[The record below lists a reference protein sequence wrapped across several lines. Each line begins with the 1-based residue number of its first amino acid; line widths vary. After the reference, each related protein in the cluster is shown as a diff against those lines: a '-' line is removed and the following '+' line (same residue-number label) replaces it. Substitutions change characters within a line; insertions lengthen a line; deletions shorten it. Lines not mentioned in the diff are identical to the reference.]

1 MEINIENKN
10 RKTKMLL
17 SNTRIYNSRKYLLI
31 LLLLFCKFDIAWTKN
46 LTLGL
51 FVPLT
56 GSWPAGTKSASAAV
70 MAIDDINNDT
80 NLLPNE
86 RLMLEVWDDKCD
98 AHASVGGTAE
108 FHYGVYNNKQGVD
121 AYIGPHCS
129 DGCIPAGL
137 LAAYFNKPMIAYS
150 CSGQDLSNKV
160 LYPTFART
168 KTFARSN
175 KSATLNYLAEL
186 LTMFNWKLV
195 TLIVSKQPAWHNTG
209 QILFERLINYGIKVQ
224 DKFSY
229 EPSTLTDI
237 LQKAKKTARSKFCFC
252 CLLFSNPLNYWHY
265 HHFYCYYF
273 YQY

>member
-1 MEINIENKN
+1 MEINTENKN

-17 SNTRIYNSRKYLLI
+17 SNCRIYNSRKYLLI
-31 LLLLFCKFDIAWTKN
+31 LLLLFCKFHIAWTKN

-51 FVPLT
+51 FVSLT
-56 GSWPAGTKSASAAV
+56 GSVNDGTRGASAAV
-70 MAIDDINNDT
+70 MAVDDINNDT

-108 FHYGVYNNKQGVD
+108 FQYRVYNNKQGVD

-129 DGCIPAGL
+129 DGCVPAGL

-150 CSGQDLSNKV
+150 CSGQKLSNKV

-168 KTFARSN
+168 KTFARSD

-186 LTMFNWKLV
+186 LRMFDWKLV
-195 TLIVSKQPAWHNTG
+195 TLIVSKQPAWHDTG
-209 QILFERLINYGIKVQ
+209 QILFEKLVEYGITVQ

-252 CLLFSNPLNYWHY
+252 VV
-265 HHFYCYYF
+265 CYF
-273 YQY
+273 

>member
-17 SNTRIYNSRKYLLI
+17 SNSIIYNSRKCLL
-31 LLLLFCKFDIAWTKN
+31 LLLLFCKFDSAWAKN

-56 GSWPAGTKSASAAV
+56 GSWPKGTKGASAAV
-70 MAIDDINNDT
+70 MAIDDINSDI

-129 DGCIPAGL
+129 DGCLPAGL

-150 CSGQDLSNKV
+150 CSGEKLSDKD

-168 KTFARSN
+168 KTFARSD

-195 TLIVSKQPAWHNTG
+195 TLIVSKQPAWHDTG
-209 QILFERLINYGIKVQ
+209 QILFEKLINYGIKVQ

-229 EPSTLTDI
+229 EPKTLKDI
-237 LQKAKKTARSKFCFC
+237 LQKAKKTARSKFCF
-252 CLLFSNPLNYWHY
+252 YVV
-265 HHFYCYYF
+265 
-273 YQY
+273 